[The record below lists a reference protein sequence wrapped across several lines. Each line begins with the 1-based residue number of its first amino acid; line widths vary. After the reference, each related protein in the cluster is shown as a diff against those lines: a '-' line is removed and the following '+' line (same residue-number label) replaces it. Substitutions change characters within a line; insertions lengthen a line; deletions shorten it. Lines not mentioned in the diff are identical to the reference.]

1 MEKNGR
7 NNGKKIALTGFG
19 LLILAVILGPPVS
32 IVIFLVAA
40 LMIIAGGRKH
50 KKFKAKAT
58 PLSQK
63 SAKSKILT
71 VVPAAIILVIALI
84 FDRYSGLLVGV
95 AICLFA
101 YSIAGVIEIYI
112 DKKFPNA
119 KSRWESMRSWKK
131 LIISILVIA
140 FAMAIALI
148 LIPILA

>member
-1 MEKNGR
+1 MEK

-40 LMIIAGGRKH
+40 VMIIAGGRKH

>member
-7 NNGKKIALTGFG
+7 NDGKKIALTGYC
-19 LLILAVILGPPVS
+19 LLILAVILGPPIS
-32 IVIFLVAA
+32 IVIFVVAA
-40 LMIIAGGRKH
+40 VMIIGGSRKH
-50 KKFKAKAT
+50 KKFKAKAI

-63 SAKSKILT
+63 SAKSKLLT

-84 FDRYSGLLVGV
+84 FDRYSGLLLGV

-101 YSIAGVIEIYI
+101 YSVAGIIEIYI
-112 DKKFPNA
+112 DKKLPYA
-119 KSRWESMRSWKK
+119 KARWESMHSLKK

-140 FAMAIALI
+140 FTIVIVSI